1 MPLRYLPAAKK
12 DIKDV
17 LKWSTENLGEA
28 AAKRYQQ
35 LISVALSE
43 IAADPALN
51 HSYEVRGL
59 PTGIRLYHLRHS
71 RNHAAV
77 GGQIVKTPCHFV
89 AYLVRDADTLIV
101 RVLHDRME
109 IARQVGESLG
119 S

>member
-1 MPLRYLPAAKK
+1 MPLRYLPAARK

-17 LKWSTENLGEA
+17 LKWSLENFGQEATE
-28 AAKRYQQ
+28 RYQQ

-43 IAADPALN
+43 IAADPALD
-51 HSYEVRGL
+51 HSDEVRGL
-59 PTGIRLYHLRHS
+59 QTGIRLYHLRHCRS
-71 RNHAAV
+71 RAAV
-77 GGQIVKTPCHFV
+77 EGQMVKNPRHII
-89 AYLVRDADTLIV
+89 AYLVRDADTVIV